1 MSDDLETQR
10 TDIEALKVELET
22 LRQIQ
27 DELKESKERFTIIL
41 KANNDGI
48 WDWNLQSN
56 EIFFSSR
63 WKEMLGYKEED
74 LPNQHEAWI
83 NLLHEE
89 DRSYVVEFLQAYLER
104 KVSPYRLEFRLR
116 CKNGGYKW
124 ILSRGKAVWDE
135 NGKPLRFAGSH
146 TDISERKH
154 RESMLKNL
162 ATREHLLS
170 EIARQLIDQDFDL
183 AIQSILQTIGE
194 FTGSE
199 QSYIIRY
206 ADNEQEWSMFYEWCN
221 PKNAQL
227 KSSLEQ
233 YQNQTINTF
242 PWFAEQLL
250 KGHPIKINNI
260 NDIPEHA
267 FKEKAFIR
275 NSATPVL
282 LIVPMTNSKKI
293 VGYLGLEA
301 NSYKYW
307 TTEDVNWLKLVG
319 EFIALA
325 QARSEVE
332 KELFAA
338 KENADIANQAKS
350 EFLANMSHE
359 LRTPLN
365 AILGFTQVMNRDL
378 TLNEEQ
384 RENLNIINRSGEHLL
399 VLINDI
405 LEMSKIEAG
414 RITYNPQNFDLYI
427 LLDNLQE
434 MFSLKAKSKQIKLLF
449 ERTFNVPQYIST
461 DQGKLRQVL
470 INLLSNAIKFT
481 KTGSVTLR
489 VKTAEYREIQ
499 NEIRLIFEVEDTG
512 IGIDPN
518 EKDKLFKAFSQ
529 TKSGLN
535 AQEGTGLGLS
545 ISQNFV
551 QLMGGKIKFN
561 SILGQG
567 SLFLFD
573 IITQIADQKNIKI
586 SENRKVIGLAPNQPI
601 YRILVVDDALESRL
615 FLVKLLTSVGF
626 LVQQGTNGEEAVT
639 LWKNW
644 KPHLIFMDL
653 KMPIMNGYE
662 AIKQIKNLDQNQE
675 TIIIALTASAFQ
687 EDFDKIS
694 LAYDDFIQKP
704 FREKLLWDKITQYL
718 KVSYI
723 YEERANRNLENL
735 DTSINQQDI
744 IISQLKLMPEQ
755 WRKELKIAAQ
765 ECSDEQVLE
774 LIKKIPLEYTELAN
788 LLQELVHQFLFELII
803 NLILLC

>member
-10 TDIEALKVELET
+10 TDIEALKAELET

-27 DELKESKERFTIIL
+27 DELKESKERFAIIL

-63 WKEMLGYKEED
+63 WKEMLGYTEED
-74 LPNQHEAWI
+74 LPNQHETWV
-83 NLLHEE
+83 NLLHQE
-89 DRSYVVEFLQAYLER
+89 DRNYVVEFLQAYLER

-135 NGKPLRFAGSH
+135 NGNPLRFAGSH

-162 ATREHLLS
+162 AKREHFLS
-170 EIARQLIDQDFDL
+170 EIARQLIDQDFEM
-183 AIQSILQTIGE
+183 AIPSILQTIGE
-194 FTGSE
+194 FTKSE

-206 ADNEQEWSMFYEWCN
+206 ADNEKEWSMFYEWCN

-250 KGHPIKINNI
+250 RGQPIKINNI
-260 NDIPEHA
+260 DDIPEHA
-267 FKEKAFIR
+267 FKEKAFLSKI
-275 NSATPVL
+275 STPNL
-282 LIVPMTNSKKI
+282 LIVPMINSKKI

-301 NSYKYW
+301 NFSKYW

-325 QARSEVE
+325 QARSEAE
-332 KELFAA
+332 KALLEA
-338 KENADIANQAKS
+338 KEKADLANQAKS
-350 EFLANMSHE
+350 EFLTNMSHE

-365 AILGFTQVMNRDL
+365 AILGFTQVMNRDA

-384 RENLNIINRSGEHLL
+384 RENLNIISRSGEHLL

-414 RITYNPQNFDLYI
+414 RMTYNAQNFDLYI

-434 MFSLKAKSKQIKLLF
+434 MFSLKAKAKQIKLSF
-449 ERTFNVPQYIST
+449 ERTSKVPQYIYT
-461 DQGKLRQVL
+461 DQGKLRQVI

-481 KTGSVTLR
+481 KNGSVTLR
-489 VKTAEYREIQ
+489 AKVAEFREIQ
-499 NEIRLIFEVEDTG
+499 KEIRLIFEVEDTG

-545 ISQNFV
+545 ISQKFV
-551 QLMGGKIKFN
+551 QLMGGKIRFD

-567 SLFLFD
+567 SLFTFD
-573 IITQIADQKNIKI
+573 IITQITDQKNIKI
-586 SENRKVIGLAPNQPI
+586 SKKSRKVIGLAPNQPI

-626 LVQQGTNGEEAVT
+626 FVKQGSNGEEAVT

-675 TIIIALTASAFQ
+675 TIIIALTASAFK
-687 EDFDKIS
+687 EDFDQIS
-694 LAYDDFIQKP
+694 LAYNDFIQKP
-704 FREKLLWDKITQYL
+704 FREDLLWNKIAQYL
-718 KVSYI
+718 KVSYL
-723 YEERANRNLENL
+723 YERANQKLENL
-735 DTSINQQDI
+735 DTSINQQEI
-744 IISQLKLMPEQ
+744 VISQLKIIPEQ
-755 WRKELKIAAQ
+755 WRKEIKIAAQ

-774 LIKKIPLEYTELAN
+774 LVKKIPSDFIELSN
-788 LLQELVHQFLFELII
+788 LLQELAHHFLFESII